1 MFTAKQFGKTQEEKY
16 GKLITQAIKFCVY

>member
-16 GKLITQAIKFCVY
+16 GKLITRAMKFYVY